1 MIYYKLK
8 KTSRKIYNN
17 KLDEFK
23 ILIFTNNKFIDKK
36 KIFASYIIFEKL
48 FVKHLVS
55 AVVFSL
61 KSKNKETLSL
71 VNPKIGL

>member
-36 KIFASYIIFEKL
+36 KIFACYKIFEKL
-48 FVKHLVS
+48 FVKYLVS
-55 AVVFSL
+55 AGLFSL
-61 KSKNKETLSL
+61 KSRNKETLSL
-71 VNPKIGL
+71 GNPKIGL

>member
-36 KIFASYIIFEKL
+36 KIFASYII
-48 FVKHLVS
+48 
-55 AVVFSL
+55 L
-61 KSKNKETLSL
+61 KNYLL
-71 VNPKIGL
+71 NIWFLQ